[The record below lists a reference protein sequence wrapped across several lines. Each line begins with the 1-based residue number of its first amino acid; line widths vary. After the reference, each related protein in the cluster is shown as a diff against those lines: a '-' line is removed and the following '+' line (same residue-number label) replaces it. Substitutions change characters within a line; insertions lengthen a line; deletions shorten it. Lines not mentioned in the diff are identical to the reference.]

1 MDNVVN
7 TFVPRGGWHLGNC
20 VKYSIGCVFL
30 WCPRCQHTL
39 QSRTSTIGC
48 LLGPI
53 DWLLQK
59 TVRVKHRLLVK
70 KPPKLSPTSHPEHCK
85 IEETLGTLSHISWYW
100 LKTLFPSPNDTI
112 YNNANMINTF
122 AHRALKY
129 GVWKRLSPFY
139 FSLSP
144 KRLDLKVQ

>member
-1 MDNVVN
+1 MGNVVN
-7 TFVPRGGWHLGNC
+7 TFVPHGGWHLGNC
-20 VKYSIGCVFL
+20 VKYSIGCVYF
-30 WCPRCQHTL
+30 WRPRCQHTQ
-39 QSRTSTIGC
+39 QSRTSTIGWF
-48 LLGPI
+48 LVPI
-53 DWLLQK
+53 DRLLQK

-70 KPPKLSPTSHPEHCK
+70 KSPKLSPTSHPEHCK

-129 GVWKRLSPFY
+129 GVWKRLFAILLFFVS
-139 FSLSP
+139 
-144 KRLDLKVQ
+144 KQLDLILQ